1 MKKYLLITFTLSI
14 IFTAISCNA
23 GSKEAANSYEYAKSP
38 TETVLIK
45 NGEGQKSKGSS
56 DYFTGDVE
64 VETITSPNE
73 TSKFS
78 VAYVTFQAGA
88 RSAWHTHPAGQH
100 LIVIEGIGLTQE
112 EGKPIQEFRAGDTL
126 YCPSNIKHWH
136 GASPNSPMKHIAIT
150 GDSNGNSVTWM
161 KHVTDEEYY
170 SYTNQ

>member
-23 GSKEAANSYEYAKSP
+23 GTKEAANIYEYAKSP
-38 TETVLIK
+38 EGTILIK
-45 NGEGQKSKGSS
+45 NGEGQKSKGSA

-64 VETITSPNE
+64 VESITAPNE

-100 LIVIEGIGLTQE
+100 LIVVEGIGLTQE
-112 EGKPIQEFRAGDTL
+112 EGKPVQEFRAGDVL
-126 YCPSNIKHWH
+126 YCPSNVKHWH
-136 GASPNSPMKHIAIT
+136 GASPNSHMKHIAIT
-150 GDSNGNSVTWM
+150 GNSNGNTVTWLE
-161 KHVTDEEYY
+161 HVTDEEYY

>member
-1 MKKYLLITFTLSI
+1 MRNILLILFVLIAS
-14 IFTAISCNA
+14 ISCN
-23 GSKEAANSYEYAKSP
+23 SNNTNNTTNTYEYTAAP
-38 TETVLIK
+38 TNTILIK

-64 VETITSPNE
+64 VEYITSPNE

-88 RSAWHTHPAGQH
+88 RSAWHTHPKGQH

-136 GASPNSPMKHIAIT
+136 GASPTSPMKHIAIT
-150 GDSNGNSVTWM
+150 GDYNGNNVTWM
-161 KHVTDEEYY
+161 EHVTDKEYY

>member
-23 GSKEAANSYEYAKSP
+23 GNKEASNIYEYAKSP
-38 TETVLIK
+38 EGTILIK
-45 NGEGQKSKGSS
+45 NGEGQKSKGSA

-64 VETITSPNE
+64 VESITAPNE

-112 EGKPIQEFRAGDTL
+112 EGKPIQEFRAGDIL
-126 YCPSNIKHWH
+126 YCPSNVKHWH
-136 GASPNSPMKHIAIT
+136 GASPNSHMKHVAIT
-150 GDSNGNSVTWM
+150 GDSNGSNVTWM
-161 KHVTDEEYY
+161 EHVTDEEYY
-170 SYTNQ
+170 SSTNQ

>member
-23 GSKEAANSYEYAKSP
+23 GTKEAANIYEYAKSP
-38 TETVLIK
+38 EGTILIK
-45 NGEGQKSKGSS
+45 NGEGQKSKGSA

-64 VETITSPNE
+64 VESITAPNE

-100 LIVIEGIGLTQE
+100 LIVVEGIGLTQE
-112 EGKPIQEFRAGDTL
+112 EGKPVQEFRAGDVL
-126 YCPSNIKHWH
+126 YCPSNVKHWH
-136 GASPNSPMKHIAIT
+136 GASPNSHMKHVAIT
-150 GDSNGNSVTWM
+150 GNSNGNTVTWLE
-161 KHVTDEEYY
+161 HVTDEEYY

>member
-23 GSKEAANSYEYAKSP
+23 GSKEASNGYEYAKSP
-38 TETVLIK
+38 EGTVLIK
-45 NGEGQKSKGSS
+45 NGEGQKSKGSA

-64 VETITSPNE
+64 VESITAPNE

-78 VAYVTFQAGA
+78 VAYVTFQPGA

-100 LIVIEGIGLTQE
+100 LIVVEGVGLTQE
-112 EGKPIQEFRAGDTL
+112 EGKPIQEFRAGDIL
-126 YCPSNIKHWH
+126 YCPSNVKHWH
-136 GASPNSPMKHIAIT
+136 GASPNSYMKHVAIT
-150 GDSNGNSVTWM
+150 GDSNGNNVTWM
-161 KHVTDEEYY
+161 EHVTDEEYY

>member
-1 MKKYLLITFTLSI
+1 MKVIALIILFLTI
-14 IFTAISCNA
+14 ISCN
-23 GSKEAANSYEYAKSP
+23 SNNNSYTYQKSP
-38 TETVLIK
+38 TETILIK
-45 NGEGQKSKGSS
+45 NAEGEKSKGSE

-64 VETITSPNE
+64 VEYITFPNE

-88 RSAWHTHPAGQH
+88 RSAWHTHPKGQH
-100 LIVIEGIGLTQE
+100 LIVIEGVGLTQE

-136 GASPNSPMKHIAIT
+136 GASYDSPMKHIAIT
-150 GDSNGNSVTWM
+150 GDSNGNSATWM
-161 KHVTDEEYY
+161 EHVTDEEYY

>member
-14 IFTAISCNA
+14 IFTAISCNT
-23 GSKEAANSYEYAKSP
+23 GTKEAANSYEYAKSP

-45 NGEGQKSKGSS
+45 NGEGQKSKGSA

-64 VETITSPNE
+64 VESITAPNE

-100 LIVIEGIGLTQE
+100 LIVVEGVGLTQE
-112 EGKPIQEFRAGDTL
+112 EGKPIQEFRAGDIL
-126 YCPSNIKHWH
+126 YCPSNVKHWH
-136 GASPNSPMKHIAIT
+136 GASPNSPMKHVAIT
-150 GDSNGNSVTWM
+150 GNSNGNTVTWLE
-161 KHVTDEEYY
+161 HVTDEEYY

>member
-1 MKKYLLITFTLSI
+1 MKNILLILFVLI
-14 IFTAISCNA
+14 AVISCNSNNTNNTA
-23 GSKEAANSYEYAKSP
+23 YKYNAAP
-38 TETVLIK
+38 TNTVLIK

-88 RSAWHTHPAGQH
+88 RSAWHTHPCGQH

-126 YCPSNIKHWH
+126 YCPSLLLHL
-136 GASPNSPMKHIAIT
+136 
-150 GDSNGNSVTWM
+150 
-161 KHVTDEEYY
+161 
-170 SYTNQ
+170 

>member
-1 MKKYLLITFTLSI
+1 MKKYLLIAFTLSI

-23 GSKEAANSYEYAKSP
+23 GTQEAANSYEYAKSP
-38 TETVLIK
+38 TETVLTR
-45 NGEGQKSKGSS
+45 NGEGQKSKGSA

-64 VETITSPNE
+64 VESITAPNE

-100 LIVIEGIGLTQE
+100 LIVVEGIGLTQE
-112 EGKPIQEFRAGDTL
+112 EGKPVQEFRAGDVL
-126 YCPSNIKHWH
+126 YCPSNVKHWH
-136 GASPNSPMKHIAIT
+136 GASPNSHMKHIAIT
-150 GDSNGNSVTWM
+150 GNSNGNTVTWLE
-161 KHVTDEEYY
+161 HVTDEEYY

>member
-1 MKKYLLITFTLSI
+1 MKKYSLITFTLSI

-45 NGEGQKSKGSS
+45 NGEGQKSKGSA

-64 VETITSPNE
+64 VESITAPNE

-100 LIVIEGIGLTQE
+100 LIVVEGIGLTQE
-112 EGKPIQEFRAGDTL
+112 EGKPIQEFRAGDIL
-126 YCPSNIKHWH
+126 YCPSNVKHWH
-136 GASPNSPMKHIAIT
+136 GASPNSPMKHVAIT
-150 GDSNGNSVTWM
+150 GDSNGNNVTWM
-161 KHVTDEEYY
+161 EHVTDEEYY

>member
-1 MKKYLLITFTLSI
+1 MKIVALIILLVMI
-14 IFTAISCNA
+14 ISCN
-23 GSKEAANSYEYAKSP
+23 SNNSNSYSYQKSP

-45 NGEGQKSKGSS
+45 NGEGQKSKGSA

-64 VETITSPNE
+64 VEIITNPNE

-100 LIVIEGIGLTQE
+100 LIVVEGIGLTQE

-136 GASPNSPMKHIAIT
+136 GASYDSPMKHIAIT
-150 GDSNGNSVTWM
+150 GDSNGNNVTWM
-161 KHVTDEEYY
+161 EHVTDEEYY
-170 SYTNQ
+170 RYTNQ

>member
-1 MKKYLLITFTLSI
+1 MKNILLILFTLI
-14 IFTAISCNA
+14 AAVSCNSNNQNTTA
-23 GSKEAANSYEYAKSP
+23 YKYNNTP
-38 TETVLIK
+38 TNTILMK
-45 NGEGQKSKGSS
+45 NGEVQKTKGSS
-56 DYFTGDVE
+56 NYFTGDVE

-88 RSAWHTHPAGQH
+88 RSAWHTHPCGQH

-136 GASPNSPMKHIAIT
+136 GASPDSHMKHIAIT
-150 GDSNGNSVTWM
+150 GDSNGNNVTWM
-161 KHVTDEEYY
+161 EHVTDEEYY